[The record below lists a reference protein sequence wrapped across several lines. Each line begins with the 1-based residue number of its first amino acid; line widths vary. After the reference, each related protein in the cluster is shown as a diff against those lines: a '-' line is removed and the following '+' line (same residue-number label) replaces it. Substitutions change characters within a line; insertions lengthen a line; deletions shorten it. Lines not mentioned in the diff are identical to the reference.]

1 MSVSRKS
8 PLKMRRE
15 GTTNR
20 RNPALKVAAA
30 TATATAAVAATLI
43 LAKKGK
49 LNPVEGGNKII
60 EGIKAPLKK
69 GTDSIFNFIAGSK
82 TIAKTTTKIGEIQN
96 KIAPKINKVTQK
108 ASEIT
113 EGVIADVETTAAN
126 IEGSI
131 KGFAQ
136 KVPTYTQEARCK
148 FNGLAGQAKDA
159 INGLKE
165 KDAVKKAVAFAKDVP
180 SKAVEI
186 AEGIKSKATALFG
199 KVFKKA

>member
-1 MSVSRKS
+1 MSVSMKS
-8 PLKMRRE
+8 PLTMRRE

-20 RNPALKVAAA
+20 RNTALKVAAA
-30 TATATAAVAATLI
+30 TATATAAVATTLI

-49 LNPVEGGNKII
+49 LNPVKGGNKII
-60 EGIKAPLKK
+60 EGIKEPLKK

-96 KIAPKINKVTQK
+96 KIAPKINKVTKK
-108 ASEIT
+108 ASEIKNNVVT
-113 EGVIADVETTAAN
+113 EAKN
-126 IEGSI
+126 SI
-131 KGFAQ
+131 KGFEE
-136 KVPTYTQEARCK
+136 KIPTYTQEARCK

-180 SKAVEI
+180 SKAGEI